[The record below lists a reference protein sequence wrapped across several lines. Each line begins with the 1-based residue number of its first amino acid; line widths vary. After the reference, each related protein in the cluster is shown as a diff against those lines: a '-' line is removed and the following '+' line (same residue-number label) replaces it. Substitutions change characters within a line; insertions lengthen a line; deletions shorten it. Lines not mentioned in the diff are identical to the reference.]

1 MFPVLKRGTQRDA
14 QTTGVK
20 YFQSENLIVF
30 FACSTLFL
38 TNEPLF
44 TIALTNSR

>member
-14 QTTGVK
+14 ETTGVK

-30 FACSTLFL
+30 FRMLNSFL
-38 TNEPLF
+38 NKLLKLENL
-44 TIALTNSR
+44 LR